1 MEICLPSPTGLG
13 FHRGMSTSTALRS
26 DRLRD
31 LNPKAR
37 TPFPRY
43 WRILGPILAWAVLV
57 AGSHSPTLAA
67 SATGSATPVVRLE
80 TASSALVI
88 GSDGSVIG
96 FSRRSDGQ
104 EYLAPKQPA
113 PVLSLRSGGTLHA
126 PDSATW
132 DGAIQRLTLRYGQS
146 GLSARIR
153 AVAQPSHLTLELMEV
168 TPAGAADLALWGP
181 YPTRIRK
188 TVGEVVGVVRDDT
201 FALGLQ
207 ALNIKTLGGYPE
219 NDEGSADRPFG
230 ARQTEFG
237 SVLQAYSMDR
247 SKPRHLTIWGKRA
260 PNMPVPAVPGETVI
274 GSKIALFGCPEPQ
287 ALETLGRIELAEGLP
302 HPLIN
307 GVWAKVSPERGRSYL
322 IANFSEATIDEML
335 GYVKRA
341 NLMSLYHENAFKSWG
356 HYEPNPK
363 FFPGGI
369 AGVKACADK
378 AKAIGVRLGAHTL
391 SNFIQ
396 THDPYITPE
405 PDSRLAKTGESALTA
420 PIDATTTT
428 LPVASPEYF
437 TNRLGNELQTVVIGK
452 ELVRYRTVST
462 NAPWKLLDCQ
472 RGAYGTTANP
482 HPAEAPVGKLMDH
495 AYKVFFPN
503 LEMQREIARNLA
515 RVFHATG
522 LSHMDFDG
530 HEGCLAPG
538 EGTYGN
544 ELFAK
549 EFYDYLDH
557 TVINGTSPPLSHF
570 YWHINSYCN
579 WGEPWY
585 GGFRDSMQEYRI
597 NNQAFCERN
606 FIPKMLGWYLLR
618 TGTCLSDME
627 WMLAR
632 SAGFDSGFALATSLD
647 ALRKNPESGPILDAL
662 REWEKARRAGVFSPE
677 QREALR
683 NPKRE
688 FHLETVAGGG
698 WDLFPFHDSVDFQHE
713 QLVRQPGEPTS
724 AQWDVVNPDARQPMQ
739 LKLRVVGTSG
749 SIRNPS
755 FEINRSATLTIPV
768 EIQAGQSL
776 LLESDAIV
784 RLYDAKGN
792 PVQAF
797 PLKSALPMIQTGTNP
812 VTFDCEFVGDAPPKV
827 TVTFKTRGTP
837 TRVARP

>member
-1 MEICLPSPTGLG
+1 MGLETALG
-13 FHRGMSTSTALRS
+13 FHQDMSS
-26 DRLRD
+26 
-31 LNPKAR
+31 
-37 TPFPRY
+37 
-43 WRILGPILAWAVLV
+43 
-57 AGSHSPTLAA
+57 AA
-67 SATGSATPVVRLE
+67 SVSRGFRSPSAAVWRLLSAGLMFALALVSEATIRAAERAAVVARLE
-80 TASSALVI
+80 TDASALEI
-88 GSDGSVIG
+88 GRDGSLR
-96 FSRRSDGQ
+96 SWTRRSDGHD
-104 EYLAPKQPA
+104 YLATNQPA
-113 PVLSLRSGGTLHA
+113 PLLSLGTSGTLLA
-126 PDSATW
+126 PEAADWDATR
-132 DGAIQRLTLRYGQS
+132 QRLTLRFGKAGWTAVVQARTHATH
-146 GLSARIR
+146 LS
-153 AVAQPSHLTLELMEV
+153 LELVEV
-168 TPAGAADLALWGP
+168 TPAGGADLALWGP

-230 ARQTEFG
+230 ARQTDFG

-247 SKPRHLTIWGKRA
+247 SKPRRLTIWGKRA

-287 ALETLGRIELAEGLP
+287 ALETLGRIEVAEGLP
-302 HPLIN
+302 HPLID

-322 IANFSEATIDEML
+322 IANFSEATIAEML

-341 NLMSLYHENAFKSWG
+341 NLMSLYHENAFQSWG
-356 HYEPNPK
+356 HYAPNPK
-363 FFPGGI
+363 FFPGGV
-369 AGVKACADK
+369 AGLKACADK

-405 PDSRLAKTGESALTA
+405 PDPRLAKTGESRLTEA
-420 PIDATTTT
+420 VDATTTT

-437 TNRLGNELQTVVIGK
+437 TNRLGNELQTVVVGK

-472 RGAYGTTANP
+472 RGAYGTRAAA
-482 HPAEAPVGKLMDH
+482 HPAEATVGKLMDH

-503 LEMQREIARNLA
+503 LEMQREIALNLA
-515 RVFHATG
+515 RVFNATG

-549 EFYDYLDH
+549 EFHDHLDH
-557 TVINGTSPPLSHF
+557 PVINGTSPPLSHF
-570 YWHINSYCN
+570 YWHFNSYCN

-597 NNQAFCERN
+597 NNQVFCERN

-618 TGTCLSDME
+618 TATCLSDME

-632 SAGFDSGFALATSLD
+632 SAGFDSGFALATTLD

-662 REWEKARRAGVFSPE
+662 REWEKARRAGAFTAE

-688 FHLETVAGGG
+688 FHLEAVSGAG
-698 WDLFPFHDSVDFQHE
+698 WDLFPFHDSADFQHE
-713 QLVRQPGEPTS
+713 SLIRQPGEPTS
-724 AQWDVVNPDARQPMQ
+724 ATWDLRNPDARQPMQ
-739 LKLRVVGTSG
+739 LKLRVVGASG
-749 SIRNPS
+749 SIRNPTL
-755 FEINRSATLTIPV
+755 EIHRSATVTLPV

-776 LLESDAIV
+776 LLEADAIV

-792 PVQAF
+792 PLQSF
-797 PLKSALPMIQTGTNP
+797 PLKGALPEVHPGANP
-812 VTFDCEFVGDAPPKV
+812 VVFDCEFLGDTPPKV
-827 TVTFKTRGTP
+827 TVTFKTRGAP
-837 TRVARP
+837 VRVTRR

>member
-1 MEICLPSPTGLG
+1 MVDHLHWRNFAAVLWIQLLAQLLMGSPAVSADNAKGPSPLMQLQTESAALSIG
-13 FHRGMSTSTALRS
+13 FNGALM
-26 DRLRD
+26 
-31 LNPKAR
+31 A
-37 TPFPRY
+37 
-43 WRILGPILAWAVLV
+43 
-57 AGSHSPTLAA
+57 
-67 SATGSATPVVRLE
+67 
-80 TASSALVI
+80 
-88 GSDGSVIG
+88 
-96 FSRRSDGQ
+96 FSRRSDGMD
-104 EYLAPKQPA
+104 YLAKNQPA
-113 PVLSLRSGGTLHA
+113 PLLSLRSGGTLLA
-126 PDSATW
+126 PEGATW
-132 DGAIQRLTLRYGQS
+132 DAAAHRLTLRFGKS
-146 GLSARIR
+146 GLSAQVRVISKT
-153 AVAQPSHLTLELMEV
+153 SHITFELIEIS
-168 TPAGAADLALWGP
+168 PAGSADLAVWGP
-181 YPTRIRK
+181 YPTSIRK
-188 TVGEVVGVVRDDT
+188 TVGEVVGVVRDGT

-219 NDEGSADRPFG
+219 NDEGSADRPYG
-230 ARQTEFG
+230 ARQTDFG

-247 SKPRHLTIWGKRA
+247 SRPRSIAVWSKRA

-287 ALETLGRIELAEGLP
+287 ALETLGRIEVAEGLP
-302 HPLIN
+302 HPLIE
-307 GVWAKVSPERGRSYL
+307 GVWAKMSPERGRSYL
-322 IANFSEATIDEML
+322 IANFSESTIDEML
-335 GYVKRA
+335 GYVKQA

-363 FFPGGI
+363 FFPGGM
-369 AGVKACADK
+369 AGLKACADK
-378 AKAIGVRLGAHTL
+378 AKASGVRLGAHTL

-396 THDPYITPE
+396 TQDPYITPE
-405 PDSRLAKTGESALTA
+405 PDARLAKTGESTLTEA
-420 PIDATTTT
+420 VDAATSTI
-428 LPVASPEYF
+428 PVASPEYF

-452 ELVRYRTVST
+452 ELVRYRSVST

-472 RGAYGTTANP
+472 RGAYGTTASE
-482 HPAEAPVGKLMDH
+482 HLRGSAVGKLMDH

-503 LEMQREIARNLA
+503 LELQREIARNLA
-515 RVFHATG
+515 RVFNASG

-544 ELFAK
+544 EVFAK
-549 EFYDYLDH
+549 EFYDHLDH

-618 TGTCLSDME
+618 TSTCLSDME

-647 ALRKNPESGPILDAL
+647 ALRKNTESGPILDAL
-662 REWEKARRAGVFSPE
+662 REWEKARRAGVFTPE

-688 FHLETVAGGG
+688 FHLQTVSGGG
-698 WDLFPFHDSVDFQHE
+698 WDLFPFHDSADFHHE
-713 QLVRQPGEPTS
+713 LVTRQPGEPTS
-724 AQWDVVNPDARQPMQ
+724 VQWDVTNPDARQTVQ
-739 LKLRVVGTSG
+739 IKLRVAGGGG
-749 SIRNPS
+749 SIRNPIL
-755 FEINRSATLTIPV
+755 EINRSATLQIPI

-784 RLYDAKGN
+784 RLYDAKGS
-792 PVQAF
+792 PVQSF
-797 PLKSALPMIQTGTNP
+797 PMKTALPMVQAGTNQIS
-812 VTFDCEFVGDAPPKV
+812 FDCEFQGETPPKV
-827 TVTFKTRGTP
+827 SVTFKTRGNP
-837 TRVARP
+837 TRVGMR

>member
-1 MEICLPSPTGLG
+1 MVDHLHWRNFAAVLLIQLLAQLLMGSPAVSADNAKGPSPLVQLQTE
-13 FHRGMSTSTALRS
+13 SAALS
-26 DRLRD
+26 
-31 LNPKAR
+31 
-37 TPFPRY
+37 
-43 WRILGPILAWAVLV
+43 I
-57 AGSHSPTLAA
+57 GSH
-67 SATGSATPVVRLE
+67 G
-80 TASSALVI
+80 ALMA
-88 GSDGSVIG
+88 
-96 FSRRSDGQ
+96 FSRRSDGMD
-104 EYLAPKQPA
+104 YLAKNQPA
-113 PVLSLRSGGTLHA
+113 PLLSLRSNGTLHA
-126 PDSATW
+126 PDQATW
-132 DGAIQRLTLRYGQS
+132 DAAAHRLTLRFGKS
-146 GLSARIR
+146 GLSAQVRVISKT
-153 AVAQPSHLTLELMEV
+153 SHITFELIEIS
-168 TPAGAADLALWGP
+168 PAGSADLAVWGP
-181 YPTRIRK
+181 YPTSIRK
-188 TVGEVVGVVRDDT
+188 TVGEVVGVVRDGT

-219 NDEGSADRPFG
+219 NDEGSADRPYG
-230 ARQTEFG
+230 ARQTDFG

-247 SKPRHLTIWGKRA
+247 SRPRSIAVWSKRA
-260 PNMPVPAVPGETVI
+260 PNMPVPAVPGETVL

-287 ALETLGRIELAEGLP
+287 ALETLGKIEVAEGLP
-302 HPLIN
+302 HPLIE
-307 GVWAKVSPERGRSYL
+307 GVWAKMSPERGRSYL
-322 IANFSEATIDEML
+322 IANFSESTIDEML
-335 GYVKRA
+335 GYVKQA

-363 FFPGGI
+363 FFPGGM
-369 AGVKACADK
+369 AGLKACADK
-378 AKAIGVRLGAHTL
+378 AKASGIRLGAHTL

-405 PDSRLAKTGESALTA
+405 PDVRLAKTGESTLTEA
-420 PIDATTTT
+420 VDAATSTI
-428 LPVASPEYF
+428 PVASPEYF

-452 ELVRYRTVST
+452 ELVRYRSVST

-472 RGAYGTTANP
+472 RGAYGTTASE
-482 HPAEAPVGKLMDH
+482 HPRGSAVGKLMDH

-503 LEMQREIARNLA
+503 LELQREIARNLA
-515 RVFHATG
+515 RVFNASG

-549 EFYDYLDH
+549 EFYDHLDH

-618 TGTCLSDME
+618 TSTCLSDME

-647 ALRKNPESGPILDAL
+647 ALRKNPERAPILDAL
-662 REWEKARRAGVFSPE
+662 REWEKARRAGVFTSE

-688 FHLETVAGGG
+688 FHLQTVSGGG
-698 WDLFPFHDSVDFQHE
+698 WDLFPFHDSADFHHE
-713 QLVRQPGEPTS
+713 LVTRQPGEPTS
-724 AQWDVVNPDARQPMQ
+724 VQWDVTNPDTRQTVQ
-739 LKLRVVGTSG
+739 IKLRVAGGGG
-749 SIRNPS
+749 SIRNPIL
-755 FEINRSATLTIPV
+755 EINRSATLQIPI

-784 RLYDAKGN
+784 RLYDAKGS
-792 PVQAF
+792 PVQSF
-797 PLKSALPMIQTGTNP
+797 PLKTALPMVQAGTNQIS
-812 VTFDCEFVGDAPPKV
+812 FDCEFQGETPPKV
-827 TVTFKTRGTP
+827 SVTFKTRGNP
-837 TRVARP
+837 TRVGMR